1 MTINDNHRRAIL
13 AAFRTVD
20 KLLEDVDN
28 AKATAASPFSR
39 LFNDLTPTQQ
49 QVIGDYAAAIRSRMT
64 DALKALGATVDPP
77 RTAASWAIQTALA
90 FGQITVQEI
99 APSRLRG
106 YGPLDDEAFVLIERL
121 NADLE
126 RSIRRLDTYL
136 KAGLGKDLAARLER
150 LAAAPAD
157 LDLLRA
163 LERIIRERGLI
174 EYHGALQALLDRME
188 SKTFEIALF
197 GKVSSGKSSL
207 LNAVLGFEALPVGV
221 TPVTAVPTRI
231 TWGDS
236 PGAEIRFADSP
247 DQDIPL
253 ARLAEFISETRNPEN
268 RKRVVRALVRL
279 PSPQLSA
286 GVVFVDTPGV
296 GSLAR
301 AGARESYAYLPRCD
315 LGVLLLDAAT
325 SPGREDLDILRLLYE
340 SGIPGMIVLSKSDLL
355 SEPDRIRMRDY
366 VKEQI
371 AKSLGL
377 DLPVHAVSAVGG
389 APLARAWFASE
400 IAPLCDRA
408 AELAEASGRRK
419 LAALREGV
427 AASLRTLLC
436 ARPEGG
442 AEESASRRAE
452 IERLGLEA
460 EGSIQEA
467 IGRGESLLREMRD
480 LARPTLELAGRE
492 IARRASLDQELLSGN
507 AVVRQAITDTAAS
520 VRAKIQDD
528 VLATRDRL
536 RDALV
541 EMARRLDWARVR
553 PEDLGVELVTQPTV
567 MVPPEVDRAESHTP
581 RWLRRFPSL
590 LERRMK
596 RRLLAQIEEP
606 LAEAYATFSGRLRGW
621 LTAALAG
628 LASQFTA
635 QAEPMRAQARRAAD
649 GRGPEDLPA
658 IAADLAR
665 IEVGAEAVASTVE
678 ENRSSA
684 PA

>member
-1 MTINDNHRRAIL
+1 MTINENHRRSIL
-13 AAFRTVD
+13 AAFRTID

-28 AKATAASPFSR
+28 AKATAVSPFSR

-49 QVIGDYAAAIRSRMT
+49 QVIGDYVAAIRSRMT
-64 DALKALGATVDPP
+64 DALKALGATLDPP

-106 YGPLDDEAFVLIERL
+106 YGPLDGEASVLIERL

-136 KAGLGKDLAARLER
+136 KAGLGKDLAARLDR

-157 LDLLRA
+157 LDLLRE

-174 EYHGALQALLDRME
+174 EYHGALQALLDRLE

-207 LNAVLGFEALPVGV
+207 LNAVLGFDALPVGV

-236 PGAEIRFADSP
+236 PGAEIRFADSL
-247 DQDIPL
+247 DEDIPL
-253 ARLAEFISETRNPEN
+253 DRLAEFISETQNPEN

-279 PSPQLSA
+279 PSPRLSA

-315 LGVLLLDAAT
+315 LGILLLDAAT
-325 SPGREDLDILRLLYE
+325 SPGREDLEILRLLYD
-340 SGIPGMIVLSKSDLL
+340 SGIPGMVVLSKSDLL
-355 SEPDRIRMRDY
+355 SEADRARMRDY
-366 VKEQI
+366 VKGEI
-371 AKSLGL
+371 AKGLGL

-389 APLARAWFASE
+389 AQLARAWFASA
-400 IAPLCDRA
+400 IAPLCGRA

-427 AASLRTLLC
+427 AASLRTLLG

-442 AEESASRRAE
+442 AEEAARERAE
-452 IERLGLEA
+452 IERLALEA
-460 EGSIQEA
+460 EGFIQEA
-467 IGRGESLLREMRD
+467 TGRCEGLLREIRD
-480 LARPTLELAGRE
+480 LARPTLDLAARE
-492 IARRASLDQELLSGN
+492 IARRASRGHEQPSVSV
-507 AVVRQAITDTAAS
+507 VVRQAITDTAAS
-520 VRAKIQDD
+520 VRTKIQDD
-528 VLATRDRL
+528 LLATRDRL
-536 RDALV
+536 KGALS
-541 EMARRLDWARVR
+541 EMARRLDWNRGK
-553 PEDLGVELVTQPTV
+553 PEDIRVELVTQPTITI
-567 MVPPEVDRAESHTP
+567 PAEVDRAEP
-581 RWLRRFPSL
+581 LAPDWFRRFPSL
-590 LERRMK
+590 LEGRLR
-596 RRLLAQIEEP
+596 RRLLARLEEP
-606 LAEAYATFSGRLRGW
+606 LADAYSAFGGQLRGW
-621 LTAALAG
+621 LTAALSS

-635 QAEPMRAQARRAAD
+635 QAEPIRAQARRAAE
-649 GRGPEDLPA
+649 GRGSKDLPG

-665 IEVGAEAVASTVE
+665 IEAGPETVGAPAEVNPRT
-678 ENRSSA
+678 A